1 MALPIFKDVA
11 RSLRCVVAAIFCV
24 VALAV
29 PARAFA
35 DTPSIAYDGNA
46 RQLTVSGATDSSG
59 EPDLFPAFK
68 DLMPGDVREQQIGVR
83 ATGVKSQVRVFVRA
97 VVDHETAHLLSP
109 ITLTASAA
117 DASAGWLQTGTP
129 GSVFAYPT
137 QVATFTSDGST
148 VLNLQLSVPTSVGN
162 ELADA
167 NKAIRWE
174 ITAEDDGEKIPV
186 QPAGSKKP
194 GLLVFGLILG
204 ACALII
210 GLFAVGMAGPEV
222 VSVDAGIWTV
232 SLGIMTALVPVL
244 LLIYVL
250 MCLIASRKPSRRAVL
265 TTFLIWILI
274 IIGLGVSAVRESER
288 GYEWYE
294 IRTESYDPDM
304 ELPALPEPRSADTS
318 LLRVDTPDG
327 SVDLSA
333 GEGRVKIAVEDK
345 EDGEKV
351 DIHVG
356 SKGVKITATEPAA
369 ECDDFD

>member
-35 DTPSIAYDGNA
+35 DTPTIAYDGNA

-68 DLMPGDVREQQIGVR
+68 DLMPGDVREQQIEVC

-109 ITLTASAA
+109 ITLTASAG

-148 VLNLQLSVPTSVGN
+148 VLNLQLSVSTSVGN
-162 ELADA
+162 ELAGA

-174 ITAEDDGEKIPV
+174 ITAEDDGEKIPAR
-186 QPAGSKKP
+186 PAGSKKP
-194 GLLVFGLILG
+194 GLLGLVATGDNTLM
-204 ACALII
+204 L
-210 GLFAVGMAGPEV
+210 L
-222 VSVDAGIWTV
+222 
-232 SLGIMTALVPVL
+232 LVL
-244 LLIYVL
+244 LTLAI
-250 MCLIASRKPSRRAVL
+250 IAFIAALLLSRR
-265 TTFLIWILI
+265 
-274 IIGLGVSAVRESER
+274 
-288 GYEWYE
+288 
-294 IRTESYDPDM
+294 
-304 ELPALPEPRSADTS
+304 
-318 LLRVDTPDG
+318 
-327 SVDLSA
+327 
-333 GEGRVKIAVEDK
+333 DK
-345 EDGEKV
+345 R
-351 DIHVG
+351 
-356 SKGVKITATEPAA
+356 
-369 ECDDFD
+369 

>member
-1 MALPIFKDVA
+1 MAFPIRKGVA
-11 RSLRCVVAAIFCV
+11 RSLRCMVAAILCV

-35 DTPSIAYDGNA
+35 DTPAIAYDGNA

-59 EPDLFPAFK
+59 EPDLFLAFK
-68 DLMPGDVREQQIGVR
+68 DLMPGDVRDQQIEIC

-194 GLLVFGLILG
+194 GLLGLAATGDNTL
-204 ACALII
+204 AL
-210 GLFAVGMAGPEV
+210 L
-222 VSVDAGIWTV
+222 
-232 SLGIMTALVPVL
+232 LVL
-244 LLIYVL
+244 LALAI
-250 MCLIASRKPSRRAVL
+250 IAFIAALLLSRRNK
-265 TTFLIWILI
+265 
-274 IIGLGVSAVRESER
+274 R
-288 GYEWYE
+288 
-294 IRTESYDPDM
+294 
-304 ELPALPEPRSADTS
+304 
-318 LLRVDTPDG
+318 
-327 SVDLSA
+327 
-333 GEGRVKIAVEDK
+333 
-345 EDGEKV
+345 
-351 DIHVG
+351 
-356 SKGVKITATEPAA
+356 
-369 ECDDFD
+369 